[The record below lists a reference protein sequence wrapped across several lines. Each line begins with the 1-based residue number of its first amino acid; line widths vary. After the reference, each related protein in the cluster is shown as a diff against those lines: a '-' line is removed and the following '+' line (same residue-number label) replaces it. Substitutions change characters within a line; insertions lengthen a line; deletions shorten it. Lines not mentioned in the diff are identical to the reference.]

1 MAEMELRVV
10 VCASPAAGQVLVV
23 EVTLPSGSCV
33 ADALDA
39 SGLVLPLDAPCGL
52 WGEAVPR
59 DALLRDGDRV
69 EVYRALTVDPKVARR
84 ERFVRQGARN
94 AGLFARRRPGG
105 KAGY

>member
-1 MAEMELRVV
+1 MELRAV
-10 VCASPAAGQVLVV
+10 VCASPAAGQVLEV
-23 EVTLPSGSCV
+23 EVTLPAGSRV
-33 ADALDA
+33 ADA
-39 SGLVLPLDAPCGL
+39 LDAPCGL

>member
-1 MAEMELRVV
+1 MELRVV

-52 WGEAVPR
+52 WGGAVPR

-69 EVYRALTVDPKVARR
+69 EVYRPLAVDPKEARR
-84 ERFVRQGARN
+84 LRY
-94 AGLFARRRPGG
+94 RRSPQRHRKLGQKGGPQPG
-105 KAGY
+105 

>member
-10 VCASPAAGQVLVV
+10 VCASLAAGQVLEE
-23 EVTLPSGSCV
+23 EVTLPSGSRV

-84 ERFVRQGARN
+84 ERFLRQGARN